1 MDMRISVRIFMV
13 NLKLKVMK
21 DVKKKIVVKEILDI
35 LKLQQESG
43 VYIPKLSNE
52 RIDQIADS
60 ILFEWNEIGDKDV
73 NFEQLVIWN
82 IEQHLSHS

>member
-1 MDMRISVRIFMV
+1 
-13 NLKLKVMK
+13 MK

-35 LKLQQESG
+35 LQLQQESG

-60 ILFEWNEIGDKDV
+60 ILFEWNEIDDRDA
-73 NFEQLVIWN
+73 NFEEVVKWN
-82 IEQHLSHS
+82 IEQHLAHS

>member
-1 MDMRISVRIFMV
+1 
-13 NLKLKVMK
+13 MK

>member
-1 MDMRISVRIFMV
+1 MRISVRIFMV